1 MCPLCDNNITCQ
13 KWKLSDSCFYSKISY
28 IVDNPFTVFFS
39 VFMAVWT
46 VLFIEFWKR
55 EQSKLQF
62 EWDAIDFEKK
72 NEPIR
77 PEFELK
83 VNTKRKNPITGVG
96 IFFLNIKFINRLRQ
110 KFSLKFYFKF
120 YIQVR
125 FV

>member
-1 MCPLCDNNITCQ
+1 MCPLCDQMMCQ
-13 KWKLSDSCFYSKISY
+13 SWKLSESCFYSKISY

-62 EWDAIDFEKK
+62 EWDVIDFEKN
-72 NEPIR
+72 NEILR

-83 VNTKRKNPITGVG
+83 VNTKRKNPITGV
-96 IFFLNIKFINRLRQ
+96 
-110 KFSLKFYFKF
+110 SLKKSLIFKFFYF
-120 YIQVR
+120 
-125 FV
+125 